1 MARVLIGNFKGPQG
15 DKGETGATGAQ
26 GPQGKQGPQGDKGAT
41 GPAGAAAGFG
51 TPTVTVDANIGTPS
65 VEVTATGPETKK
77 VFNFKF
83 KNLKGTPGNP
93 GEDGKSI
100 KVKLTSVTYQAGKSG
115 TEKPTGNWSTTV
127 PIVSQGQFLWTK
139 TTIEFSDGSSVTYYS
154 VGYCGTDSCLDMDY
168 MTDEQIEALWNE
180 IIA

>member
-1 MARVLIGNFKGPQG
+1 MARVLIGNFK
-15 DKGETGATGAQ
+15 
-26 GPQGKQGPQGDKGAT
+26 

>member
-1 MARVLIGNFKGPQG
+1 MARTLIGNFKGPQG

-83 KNLKGTPGNP
+83 KNLKGVPGDP

-168 MTDEQIEALWNE
+168 MTDEQIETLWNE